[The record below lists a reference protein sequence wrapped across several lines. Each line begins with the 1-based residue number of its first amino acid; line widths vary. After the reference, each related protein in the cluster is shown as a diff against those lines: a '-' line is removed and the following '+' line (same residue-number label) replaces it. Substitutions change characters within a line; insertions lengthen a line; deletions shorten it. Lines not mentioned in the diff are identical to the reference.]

1 MAKFNGMEKYFIQEA
16 IKEAVEKA
24 EWEISNKRTIFGEGY
39 FKMIGNEMLEK
50 VNNLTLKKYQ
60 DKNIKT
66 I

>member
-24 EWEISNKRTIFGEGY
+24 EWEISNKRTIFGKGY
-39 FKMIGNEMLEK
+39 FEMIGKEMLEK

-60 DKNIKT
+60 DEI
-66 I
+66 